1 MPVGALAR
9 RAGADRTA
17 RSSWG
22 IPQDRVGKG
31 GVEPPRPSGH
41 TDLNRARLPFRHLPW
56 RSRTL
61 AADRRSPGRG
71 WVVTR
76 CAPRSCGASRV
87 PGRSGMRDP
96 ATITGGQRDVDER
109 KGATVGV
116 LQRFE
121 RRLEGM
127 VGLAFARIFK
137 GKVHPAEIA
146 KALQREADEQRS
158 VLGEGRV
165 LAPNVYFVRLGKTD
179 YEHLGQWSDQL
190 AGELADMVAE
200 HIDGEG
206 YQIFDKVSVRLERDS
221 DLPTGVFEVSSQ
233 VDDPAR
239 PSVRDDSRLDEA
251 LGASPLNGRPP
262 LPPLPPLRGRGALPR
277 GTAPPPPPPRPPPRG
292 GGPPAP
298 ARQAPSFAGRA
309 GPRWGVPPLLVADGP
324 ATRHELTTGRNVIG
338 RGTEADIRLP
348 DTGVSRKHV
357 DVILESGK
365 ATVED
370 LGSTN
375 GTLVNGRR
383 ISRQVLADGDVIRI
397 GHSVLVYRQDGA

>member
-1 MPVGALAR
+1 MGSSPGPTGIRLL
-9 RAGADRTA
+9 RAPEESPRLE
-17 RSSWG
+17 W
-22 IPQDRVGKG
+22 VGKG
-31 GVEPPRPSGH
+31 GVEPPRPFGH

-56 RSRTL
+56 RESTL
-61 AADRRSPGRG
+61 AACRRRPGEGSARPRPYRAARGVACFWPVSRGSPGYDHQSD
-71 WVVTR
+71 VT
-76 CAPRSCGASRV
+76 CL
-87 PGRSGMRDP
+87 
-96 ATITGGQRDVDER
+96 R

-165 LAPNVYFVRLGKTD
+165 LAPNVYIVTLGSTD
-179 YEHLGQWSDQL
+179 FEHLGQWSDQL
-190 AGELADMVAE
+190 ADELADMVAE

-239 PSVRDDSRLDEA
+239 PSSRDDSRLDQA
-251 LGASPLNGRPP
+251 LGAAPLNGRPP
-262 LPPLPPLRGRGALPR
+262 LPPLPPLRGRVATDTG
-277 GTAPPPPPPRPPPRG
+277 
-292 GGPPAP
+292 
-298 ARQAPSFAGRA
+298 RQDPSIVGRA
-309 GPRWGVPPLLVADGP
+309 GTRSGVTHLLVVDGP
-324 ATRHELTTGRNVIG
+324 GTRHELTTGRNVIG